1 MLFPRTRHHR
11 ANASKAS
18 VSLWSSVVRNVFY
31 KRPPLQNPVKD
42 ALENPPPAEEERE
55 RNNEEDCEQ
64 VRNDIEWIKK
74 VIETYEDKELQNRIK
89 SKFGKNAV
97 KEY

>member
-1 MLFPRTRHHR
+1 MP
-11 ANASKAS
+11 SKI
-18 VSLWSSVVRNVFY
+18 
-31 KRPPLQNPVKD
+31 
-42 ALENPPPAEEERE
+42 PPPAEEERE